1 MLKLGQE
8 NGRLK
13 KKMVAARDLEVVQE
27 GTRVIDD
34 VGARIRSEVAR
45 GQTRL
50 DG

>member
-27 GTRVIDD
+27 GTCVIDD
-34 VGARIRSEVAR
+34 
-45 GQTRL
+45 
-50 DG
+50 DGTPTSSGTSGSSPSMP